1 MKMPTERTVLIVT
14 QGTEN
19 LQQFTSTLASC
30 GYRICTL
37 GAGCEVLATARKENP
52 RLVLL
57 DVKLPDMSGFEVC
70 SLLKADSNTSSIP
83 VIFLNERADADEKKR
98 GFAVGGVDCITGPF
112 VAEEIIV
119 RVKMHFG
126 MSGLQSECGEE
137 FGETQNSDNQADIT
151 NCQLAEAALRQSEE
165 KFRKVFET
173 SPNCLNINR
182 LSDGMYVALNPGFT
196 EVIGYTEQEILGKTS
211 IEKNIWYDL
220 ADRTEWVDELTRT
233 GKVRNFETRFR
244 TKDGSAIY
252 ALVSATLI
260 ELEGEKHVISI
271 TTDITDKRIAE
282 DALRASEEKFRN
294 IFEYS
299 IVGKSI
305 TTFDGRLSVN
315 KAFCDIVGYSE
326 EELNRLTWQEIT
338 HPDDVEFKR
347 KEIELLEKGVK
358 KYTTFESR
366 YIHKNGSVVWVEI
379 RAVLQKDSNG
389 QPLYFITSLNDIT
402 ERKLAEDALRDSEE
416 KLSTLFGSMNEMVV
430 MHELV
435 FDEENNAVDYRII
448 DCNNA
453 FTRITG
459 IKREDAV
466 GHLATEVYRTEIP
479 PYLEIY
485 MQVALTGKT
494 YEYDTYYAPMDKHFI
509 VSVVSPRKNVFA
521 TITTEITAIRQIQDE
536 VMAKNKELENYLYVA
551 SHDLRSP
558 LVNIQGFSQR
568 LQKQSDD
575 IKLLLD
581 KCTIE
586 KEKKESIDKITNEA
600 IPRTLNFIVSNVL
613 KMDSLINS
621 LLQISRTGRLPLVVK
636 KTDMNKLF
644 KSIVS
649 AQNYQITELGARI
662 VLNELADCYGD
673 EGMLN
678 QLFSNIID
686 NALKYKADNRKLII
700 EINSEMRFNKIIYS
714 ISDTGLGISARN
726 LSKIWDVFY
735 RVNSLA
741 GSGEGIGLSIAKT
754 IANKH
759 RGKIWV
765 ESEEGTGST
774 FYVELQLQE
783 FTEQ

>member
-1 MKMPTERTVLIVT
+1 LHDERTEQL
-14 QGTEN
+14 
-19 LQQFTSTLASC
+19 S
-30 GYRICTL
+30 
-37 GAGCEVLATARKENP
+37 
-52 RLVLL
+52 
-57 DVKLPDMSGFEVC
+57 DVRSGDNETDI
-70 SLLKADSNTSSIP
+70 ADS
-83 VIFLNERADADEKKR
+83 K
-98 GFAVGGVDCITGPF
+98 
-112 VAEEIIV
+112 
-119 RVKMHFG
+119 
-126 MSGLQSECGEE
+126 
-137 FGETQNSDNQADIT
+137 
-151 NCQLAEAALRQSEE
+151 LAEATLRLSEE

-196 EVIGYTEQEILGKTS
+196 EIIGYTEEEILGKTS
-211 IEKNIWYDL
+211 VEKNIWYDL
-220 ADRTEWVDELTRT
+220 ADRTKWVDELTRT

-244 TKDGSAIY
+244 TKDGNVIY

-260 ELEGEKHVISI
+260 ELEGVQHVISI
-271 TTDITDKRIAE
+271 TTDITEKKIAE
-282 DALRASEEKFRN
+282 DALQASEEKFRN

-305 TTFDGRLSVN
+305 TTFDGRLKVN

-338 HPDDVEFKR
+338 HPEDVDFKR
-347 KEIELLEKGVK
+347 KEIELLVKGVK
-358 KYTTFESR
+358 KFSTFESR
-366 YIHKNGSVVWVEI
+366 YIHKNGNVVWVEI
-379 RAVLQKDSNG
+379 RTVLQRDSHG
-389 QPLYFITSLNDIT
+389 KPLYFITTLNDIT

-435 FDEENNAVDYRII
+435 FDGENNAVDYRII

-459 IKREDAV
+459 IKKEDAI
-466 GHLATEVYRTEIP
+466 GRLATEVYQTEIP

-485 MQVALTGKT
+485 AQVAITGKS

-521 TITTEITAIRQIQDE
+521 TITTEITAVRQIQDE
-536 VMAKNKELENYLYVA
+536 VIAKNKELENYLYVA

-575 IKLLLD
+575 IKLLLET
-581 KCTIE
+581 CALE
-586 KEKKESIDKITNEA
+586 KGKKESIDKITNED

-621 LLQISRTGRLPLVVK
+621 LLHISRTGRLPLMVK
-636 KTDMNKLF
+636 RVDMNKLF

-649 AQNYQITELGARI
+649 VQNYQITELGARL
-662 VLNELADCYGD
+662 VVHELEDCYGD

-686 NALKYKADNRKLII
+686 NALKYRSCNRELVIGI
-700 EINSEMRFNKIIYS
+700 DSEVRFNKVVYR
-714 ISDTGLGISARN
+714 ISDTGLGISTRN
-726 LSKIWDVFY
+726 LSRIWDVFY